1 MEKYLITFN
10 DTEVVSI
17 TEAGG
22 GTTQAGTNVIITT
35 LDNALIA
42 LTAMGIDT
50 SAIAQKKEDIKR
62 EENAYKIG

>member
-17 TEAGG
+17 TESSG
-22 GTTQAGTNVIITT
+22 GTTMTGTNVIITT

-50 SAIAQKKEDIKR
+50 TAISQKKENDKDY
-62 EENAYKIG
+62 EFS